1 MATSNLIAAVGFCV
15 LAIVQGILNGTFE
28 LFGFLGVKNYIV
40 AIVSSFVL
48 GVLVSNISFVRISLV
63 IAVATIVLITI
74 GWFEVQFGDRA
85 LYFIGYSKSFG
96 GVERFFVST
105 FGAANRVT
113 GTVGDALNYGY
124 LLSTFGLYFL
134 AMTKHFGRRTQL
146 LLYILWAGCG
156 YAVINSYTRGA
167 ILGYIGGSS
176 LIILS
181 RSNGSSIFGCSAGIV
196 VILFSMGDQIAE
208 IIVDRFLDANDQSYL
223 STLGRVNML
232 LDTLRILSDA
242 WTGIGFGSQTLGDL
256 NSTYDFRVNTDNC
269 IAAIFLE
276 CGVFIGSLF
285 ISIILSQTL
294 SGTSKYRFGSVL
306 CVETVAVG
314 INVVFATL
322 FSNHSL
328 APIGFV
334 PFLIV
339 FYAIVVANSR
349 YPTCE
354 IGR

>member
-1 MATSNLIAAVGFCV
+1 
-15 LAIVQGILNGTFE
+15 
-28 LFGFLGVKNYIV
+28 
-40 AIVSSFVL
+40 
-48 GVLVSNISFVRISLV
+48 
-63 IAVATIVLITI
+63 
-74 GWFEVQFGDRA
+74 
-85 LYFIGYSKSFG
+85 
-96 GVERFFVST
+96 
-105 FGAANRVT
+105 
-113 GTVGDALNYGY
+113 
-124 LLSTFGLYFL
+124 
-134 AMTKHFGRRTQL
+134 
-146 LLYILWAGCG
+146 
-156 YAVINSYTRGA
+156 
-167 ILGYIGGSS
+167 
-176 LIILS
+176 
-181 RSNGSSIFGCSAGIV
+181 
-196 VILFSMGDQIAE
+196 MGDQIAE